1 MPFIKLNPPKFLRET
16 QMLITDSD
24 PDSTY
29 FEVAEVPS
37 FLTGGKNL
45 IMLGGNKR
53 LLKPGSNIEIE
64 VTDVKGNP
72 VFHEVN
78 RYIEAGTNKRAV
90 SIYVYEST
98 PQGVGFIT
106 IAGVAER
113 RPNGN
118 KIPSDWTNRL
128 NVKWTKRIRM
138 YPFRKNTTR
147 VILQKPPVIKI
158 KEKVREYLVPE
169 GGITTELTTNSGSH
183 ITYTFEPEPANPYS
197 PTDHSKQNFGGIL
210 ISSVPYFSASMVG
223 STIEFN
229 NIVPILENTA
239 TQIQTLA
246 VINGTTD
253 NTFHPQI
260 TEVINSTKAKVNSDY
275 RPRITTEF
283 IYPPEAPGGATMG
296 TA

>member
-118 KIPSDWTNRL
+118 RIPSDWTDRL

-183 ITYTFEPEPANPYS
+183 ITYTFEPEPANPYQS
-197 PTDHSKQNFGGIL
+197 QATKTQPGGHL
-210 ISSVPYFSASMVG
+210 ISSVPYFSQSMEG

-239 TQIQTLA
+239 TQVQTLS
-246 VINGTTD
+246 VINGSTD
-253 NTFHPQI
+253 NSFTTQI
-260 TEVINSTKAKVNSDY
+260 QEVLNDTKAKVTITY
-275 RPRITTEF
+275 TPRVTTEF